1 MQEKTQQF
9 YEQIDYSMIVPK
21 LETMVDQSNGE
32 TAFCYASEGSV
43 CAAALSVDSHCV
55 WRFIVSEADFK
66 AEDVVMGRPFSL
78 DAVQFFVDFVPHKSF
93 HISSFTLRPAPFVV
107 PPHICG
113 ILFPTPGGRLMM
125 QDNIQ
130 FIDMCN
136 VMLNTDVEQEE
147 KLKDRRAALWA
158 LANIAVLSKGVA
170 FIKVRTGRNRHVFRQ
185 RAKSTLSTR

>member
-32 TAFCYASEGSV
+32 TAFCYASEGGV
-43 CAAALSVDSHCV
+43 CDPALSVDSHCV

-93 HISSFTLRPAPFVV
+93 HISSFTFRPAPFVV

-170 FIKVRTGRNRHVFRQ
+170 FIKVGAGRNHHVFRQ